1 MCDYRT
7 IKIVKNEEKL
17 MSDNELEKIRL
28 QKTESM
34 LKSRN
39 VPKEIIKI
47 HSVEEFNKLSKD
59 FPEKI
64 IVIDFW
70 AVWCGPC
77 MSFAP
82 VFEKLNSEFM
92 GEFIFVKVNVDE
104 VGSIAQKYG
113 ITGIPTT
120 LFLKGGN
127 VVHNIVGAYPYEHVK
142 KVLEKLKSFN
152 K

>member
-1 MCDYRT
+1 
-7 IKIVKNEEKL
+7 

-28 QKTESM
+28 QKAESM
-34 LKSRN
+34 MKARDIPKNIIN
-39 VPKEIIKI
+39 VQT
-47 HSVEEFNKLSKD
+47 VEEFNNLSKE
-59 FPEKI
+59 FPEKV

-77 MSFAP
+77 MSFKT
-82 VFEKLNSEFM
+82 VFEKLNSEYG

-104 VGSIAQKYG
+104 VGSIAQRYG
-113 ITGIPTT
+113 ISGIPTT

-127 VVHNIVGAYPYEHVK
+127 VVHKSVGAYPYEYMK
-142 KVLEKLKSFN
+142 RIIEKLKSFN

>member
-1 MCDYRT
+1 
-7 IKIVKNEEKL
+7 

-28 QKTESM
+28 QKAESM
-34 LKSRN
+34 MKARDIPKNIIN
-39 VPKEIIKI
+39 VQT
-47 HSVEEFNKLSKD
+47 VEEFNNLSKE
-59 FPEKI
+59 FPEKV

-77 MSFAP
+77 MSFKT
-82 VFEKLNSEFM
+82 VFEKLNSEYG

-104 VGSIAQKYG
+104 VGSIAQRYG
-113 ITGIPTT
+113 ISGIPTT

-127 VVHNIVGAYPYEHVK
+127 VVHKSVGAYPYEHMK
-142 KVLEKLKSFN
+142 KILEKLKSFN